1 MPAAA
6 GFSFGLWSMAA
17 LTPLAVLQ
25 RGGTGVIG
33 AVAAGVVTMV
43 SPAGPLILVMMAFFG
58 ALTELPFLI
67 TRYRW
72 FGPRT
77 LFFAGL
83 GLGVLSC
90 GISIFTY
97 DLPSMQPALL
107 VLVCGGQLLS
117 AVTGSTL
124 SYAIAR
130 ALRRAGIGSSRRRTT
145 GV

>member
-1 MPAAA
+1 MEH
-6 GFSFGLWSMAA
+6 G
-17 LTPLAVLQ
+17 
-25 RGGTGVIG
+25 
-33 AVAAGVVTMV
+33 VAAGVVTMV

-83 GLGVLSC
+83 GLGVLS
-90 GISIFTY
+90 
-97 DLPSMQPALL
+97 
-107 VLVCGGQLLS
+107 
-117 AVTGSTL
+117 
-124 SYAIAR
+124 YAIAR